1 MRYLLCLS
9 YDGSAFCGWQIQP
22 SSPSVQQCLEE
33 ALAKLCGGPVA
44 VTGAGRTDT
53 GVHAADYV
61 CHFDLTGS
69 LPFEA
74 SDFCY
79 KLNAIL
85 PRSVVV
91 HAVLPVPD
99 DFHARFSATQR
110 SYTYF
115 IHRKKDPFVAAY
127 SWQCGFPGLDFDAM
141 NEACQYLLGTHDFSC
156 FEKVGGANKTSLC
169 TITEAFWKPYTPTH
183 VSLMDF
189 GFSPEEGIVSE
200 TVASRPLPQGLS
212 LSSESKLSSSDPNPA
227 GPSLLCGRGWP
238 QVSDT
243 TPSSSGQ
250 SPSCHFERSPK
261 GAVEKSDYW
270 YFRVSADRFLRNMVR
285 AIVGTLIE
293 VGRGKHDPAWVKELI
308 ETGTRGDAGESV
320 PGHALFLS
328 KVKY

>member
-1 MRYLLCLS
+1 MRYILSLS

-61 CHFDLTGS
+61 CHFDLTGP

-91 HAVLPVPD
+91 HTVLPTTG

-189 GFSPEEGIVSE
+189 GFDVDGRSEEEGVVSE
-200 TVASRPLPQGLS
+200 TYGHPRPYKREG
-212 LSSESKLSSSDPNPA
+212 PA
-227 GPSLLCGRGWP
+227 ACGGRGRSEAEA
-238 QVSDT
+238 VSET
-243 TPSSSGQ
+243 TPSSGGK
-250 SPSCHFERSPK
+250 PP
-261 GAVEKSDYW
+261 YW

-293 VGRGKHDPAWVKELI
+293 VGRGKHDPVWVKELI

-328 KVKY
+328 KVRY

>member
-1 MRYLLCLS
+1 MRYILSLS

-61 CHFDLTGS
+61 CHFDLTGP

-91 HAVLPVPD
+91 HAVLPAAD

-156 FEKVGGANKTSLC
+156 FEKVGGANKTSIC

-189 GFSPEEGIVSE
+189 GLTPEEGVVSE
-200 TVASRPLPQGLS
+200 TVATRPLPPQA
-212 LSSESKLSSSDPNPA
+212 A

-238 QVSDT
+238 QVSET
-243 TPSSSGQ
+243 TPSSSGK
-250 SPSCHFERSPK
+250 SPQ
-261 GAVEKSDYW
+261 YW

-293 VGRGKHDPAWVKELI
+293 VGRGKHDPEWVKELL

-328 KVKY
+328 KVRY

>member
-1 MRYLLCLS
+1 MRYILCLS

-22 SSPSVQQCLEE
+22 SSPSVQQTLEE
-33 ALAKLCGGPVA
+33 SLAKLCGGPVQ

-85 PRSVVV
+85 PRGIAV
-91 HAVLPVPD
+91 HSVLPAAD

-127 SWQCGFPGLDFDAM
+127 SWQCGYPGLDFDAM
-141 NEACQYLLGTHDFSC
+141 NEACQYLLGEHDFSC

-169 TITEAFWKPYTPTH
+169 TITEAFWKPYTPTYL
-183 VSLMDF
+183 SLMGLD
-189 GFSPEEGIVSE
+189 GRAQEEI
-200 TVASRPLPQGLS
+200 PP
-212 LSSESKLSSSDPNPA
+212 
-227 GPSLLCGRGWP
+227 
-238 QVSDT
+238 
-243 TPSSSGQ
+243 
-250 SPSCHFERSPK
+250 
-261 GAVEKSDYW
+261 YW

>member
-1 MRYLLCLS
+1 MRYILSLS

-61 CHFDLTGS
+61 CHFDLTGP

-74 SDFCY
+74 TDFCY

-91 HAVLPVPD
+91 HAVLQAPE

-189 GFSPEEGIVSE
+189 GFTPEEGIVSE
-200 TVASRPLPQGLS
+200 TVAPRPLPPQA
-212 LSSESKLSSSDPNPA
+212 A

-250 SPSCHFERSPK
+250 SPTCHFERSPEGGVK
-261 GAVEKSDYW
+261 KSVYW

-293 VGRGKHDPAWVKELI
+293 VGRGKHEPGWVKELI
-308 ETGTRGDAGESV
+308 QTGTRGDAGESV

-328 KVKY
+328 RVRY

>member
-1 MRYLLCLS
+1 MRFILCLS

-61 CHFDLTGS
+61 CHFDLTGP

-74 SDFCY
+74 TDFCY

-91 HAVLPVPD
+91 HAVLQAPD

-189 GFSPEEGIVSE
+189 GFTPEEGVVSE
-200 TVASRPLPQGLS
+200 TVAPRPLPPQA
-212 LSSESKLSSSDPNPA
+212 A

-243 TPSSSGQ
+243 TPSSCGQ
-250 SPSCHFERSPK
+250 SPT
-261 GAVEKSDYW
+261 YW

-293 VGRGKHDPAWVKELI
+293 VGRGKHDPVWVKELI

>member
-1 MRYLLCLS
+1 MRYILSLS
-9 YDGSAFCGWQIQP
+9 YDGSTFCGWQIQP

-33 ALAKLCGGPVA
+33 ALGKLCGGPVA

-61 CHFDLTGS
+61 AHFNLAGN

-85 PRSVVV
+85 PRGIVV
-91 HAVLPVPD
+91 HSVLPAPA

-127 SWQCGFPGLDFDAM
+127 SWQCGYPGLDFDAM
-141 NEACQYLLGTHDFSC
+141 NEACQYLLGKHDFSC
-156 FEKVGGANKTSLC
+156 FEKTGGDNKTSLC
-169 TITEAFWKPYTPTH
+169 TITEAFWKPYVPTH
-183 VSLMDF
+183 VSLMCYGRPD
-189 GFSPEEGIVSE
+189 EEGVVPE
-200 TVASRPLPQGLS
+200 TYGHPRPYNREGPA
-212 LSSESKLSSSDPNPA
+212 DPER
-227 GPSLLCGRGWP
+227 GCGRGRSEAEA
-238 QVSDT
+238 VSGT
-243 TPSSSGQ
+243 TPSSGEE
-250 SPSCHFERSPK
+250 PS
-261 GAVEKSDYW
+261 YW

-293 VGRGKHDPAWVKELI
+293 VGRGKHDPVWVKELI
-308 ETGTRGDAGESV
+308 DSGTRGDAGESV

-328 KVKY
+328 RITY

>member
-1 MRYLLCLS
+1 MRYILSLS

-33 ALAKLCGGPVA
+33 ALAKLCGGPVQ

-61 CHFDLTGS
+61 CHFDLTGN

-85 PRSVVV
+85 PRGIVV
-91 HAVLPVPD
+91 HAVLPTTD

-127 SWQCGFPGLDFDAM
+127 SWQCGFPDLDFDAM
-141 NEACQYLLGTHDFSC
+141 NQACQHLLGTHDFSC
-156 FEKVGGANKTSLC
+156 FEKTGGANKTSLC

-189 GFSPEEGIVSE
+189 GLIPDAYGRSEEEGVVSE
-200 TVASRPLPQGLS
+200 TYGHPRPDKREG
-212 LSSESKLSSSDPNPA
+212 PA
-227 GPSLLCGRGWP
+227 ACGGRGRSEAEA
-238 QVSDT
+238 VSEII
-243 TPSSSGQ
+243 PSSGGK
-250 SPSCHFERSPK
+250 PP
-261 GAVEKSDYW
+261 YW

-293 VGRGKHDPAWVKELI
+293 VGRGKHDPVWVKELI

-328 KVKY
+328 RVRY

>member
-1 MRYLLCLS
+1 MRYILSLS

-53 GVHAADYV
+53 GVHASDYV
-61 CHFDLTGS
+61 CHFDLTS
-69 LPFEA
+69 PLPFEA

-91 HAVLPVPD
+91 HAVLPTTE

-141 NEACQYLLGTHDFSC
+141 NEACQYLLGTHDFTC

-169 TITEAFWKPYTPTH
+169 TISEAFWKPYVPTH
-183 VSLMDF
+183 VSLMDS

-200 TVASRPLPQGLS
+200 TVAPRPLPPQA
-212 LSSESKLSSSDPNPA
+212 A

-243 TPSSSGQ
+243 TPSSSDP
-250 SPSCHFERSPK
+250 SPT
-261 GAVEKSDYW
+261 YW
-270 YFRVSADRFLRNMVR
+270 YFRISADRFLRNMVR

-328 KVKY
+328 KIKY

>member
-1 MRYLLCLS
+1 MRYILSLS

-33 ALAKLCGGPVA
+33 ALAKLCGSPVS

-85 PRSVVV
+85 PRGIVV
-91 HAVLPVPD
+91 HAVLPTTD

-127 SWQCGFPGLDFDAM
+127 SWQCGYPDLDFNAM

-156 FEKVGGANKTSLC
+156 FEKTGGANKTSLC
-169 TITEAFWKPYTPTH
+169 TITEAFWTPYTPT
-183 VSLMDF
+183 LY
-189 GFSPEEGIVSE
+189 
-200 TVASRPLPQGLS
+200 TVI
-212 LSSESKLSSSDPNPA
+212 
-227 GPSLLCGRGWP
+227 
-238 QVSDT
+238 
-243 TPSSSGQ
+243 PSSLVI
-250 SPSCHFERSPK
+250 PSEAKESN
-261 GAVEKSDYW
+261 YW

-293 VGRGKHDPAWVKELI
+293 VGRGKHGPEWVKELI

-320 PGHALFLS
+320 PGHGLFLS
-328 KVKY
+328 KVQY

>member
-1 MRYLLCLS
+1 MRYILCLS

-22 SSPSVQQCLEE
+22 SSPSVQQTLEE
-33 ALAKLCGGPVA
+33 SLAKLCGGPVQ

-85 PRSVVV
+85 PRGIAV
-91 HAVLPVPD
+91 HSVLPTDD
-99 DFHARFSATQR
+99 DFHARFSATLR

-127 SWQCGFPGLDFDAM
+127 SWQCGYPGLDFEAM
-141 NEACQYLLGTHDFSC
+141 NEACRYLLGKHDFSC

-169 TITEAFWKPYTPTH
+169 TITEAFWKPYTPTIYS
-183 VSLMDF
+183 VMDS
-189 GFSPEEGIVSE
+189 GFPPEEGILSE
-200 TVASRPLPQGLS
+200 TVVSDDPSQTS
-212 LSSESKLSSSDPNPA
+212 L

-238 QVSDT
+238 QVSER
-243 TPSSSGQ
+243 TPSS
-250 SPSCHFERSPK
+250 CDRSPR
-261 GAVEKSDYW
+261 YW

-293 VGRGKHDPAWVKELI
+293 VGRGKHDPEWVKELI

>member
-1 MRYLLCLS
+1 MRYILSLS

-33 ALAKLCGGPVA
+33 TLAKLCGGPVP

-61 CHFDLTGS
+61 CHFDLAGP

-85 PRSVVV
+85 PRGIVV
-91 HAVLPVPD
+91 HAVLPTTD

-115 IHRKKDPFVAAY
+115 IHRKKDPFVAPF
-127 SWQCGFPGLDFDAM
+127 SWQCGFPDLDFDAM

-156 FEKVGGANKTSLC
+156 FEKTGGANKTSLC
-169 TITEAFWKPYTPTH
+169 TITEAFWKPYVPTH

-189 GFSPEEGIVSE
+189 GFTPEEGIVSE
-200 TVASRPLPQGLS
+200 TASATLRPLPPQA
-212 LSSESKLSSSDPNPA
+212 A
-227 GPSLLCGRGWP
+227 GPSLLSGRGWP
-238 QVSDT
+238 EVSET

-250 SPSCHFERSPK
+250 SPSCHFERSDYVCHFERSLE
-261 GAVEKSDYW
+261 GGVEKSDYW

-293 VGRGKHDPAWVKELI
+293 VGRGKHEPAWVKELI

>member
-1 MRYLLCLS
+1 MRYILSLS

-33 ALAKLCGGPVA
+33 ALAKLCGGPVP

-53 GVHAADYV
+53 GVHAAEYV

-85 PRSVVV
+85 PRGIVV
-91 HAVLPVPD
+91 HAVLPTTD

-127 SWQCGFPGLDFDAM
+127 SWQCGYPDLDFDAM
-141 NEACQYLLGTHDFSC
+141 NKACQYLLGTHDFSC

-169 TITEAFWKPYTPTH
+169 TITEAFWKPYVPTH
-183 VSLMDF
+183 VSQMDF

-200 TVASRPLPQGLS
+200 TVAPRPLPPQA
-212 LSSESKLSSSDPNPA
+212 A
-227 GPSLLCGRGWP
+227 GPSRLCGRGWP
-238 QVSDT
+238 QGSET

-250 SPSCHFERSPK
+250 SPQ
-261 GAVEKSDYW
+261 YW

-293 VGRGKHDPAWVKELI
+293 VGRGKHNPAWVKELI
-308 ETGTRGDAGESV
+308 ETGTRGEAGESV

-328 KVKY
+328 RVQY

>member
-1 MRYLLCLS
+1 MRYILSLS

-33 ALAKLCGGPVA
+33 ALAKLCGGPVP

-61 CHFDLTGS
+61 CHFDLAGN

-91 HAVLPVPD
+91 HAVLPAAD

-141 NEACQYLLGTHDFSC
+141 NEACRYLLGTHDFSC

-169 TITEAFWKPYTPTH
+169 TISEAFWKPYTPTH

-189 GFSPEEGIVSE
+189 GFAPEEGVVSE
-200 TVASRPLPQGLS
+200 TVVSDDPSQSRLAP
-212 LSSESKLSSSDPNPA
+212 SS

-238 QVSDT
+238 QVSDA

-250 SPSCHFERSPK
+250 SHTVIPSEAKES
-261 GAVEKSDYW
+261 AYW

-293 VGRGKHDPAWVKELI
+293 VGRGKHDPVWVKELI

-328 KVKY
+328 RVRY

>member
-1 MRYLLCLS
+1 MRYMLSLS

-33 ALAKLCGGPVA
+33 ALGKLCRTPVA

-53 GVHAADYV
+53 GVHAAGYV
-61 CHFDLTGS
+61 AHFDLTGA

-85 PRSVVV
+85 PRSIVV
-91 HAVLPVPD
+91 HGVFPASD
-99 DFHARFSATQR
+99 DFHARFSATLR

-141 NEACQYLLGTHDFSC
+141 NAACPYLLGTHDFSC
-156 FEKVGGANKTSLC
+156 FEKTGGANKTSLC
-169 TITEAFWKPYTPTH
+169 TITEAFWKPYVPTLYT
-183 VSLMDF
+183 VI
-189 GFSPEEGIVSE
+189 PTEAPPVIPSE
-200 TVASRPLPQGLS
+200 AKESRPVI
-212 LSSESKLSSSDPNPA
+212 SSEA
-227 GPSLLCGRGWP
+227 GGG
-238 QVSDT
+238 
-243 TPSSSGQ
+243 
-250 SPSCHFERSPK
+250 
-261 GAVEKSDYW
+261 VEKSDYW

-293 VGRGKHDPAWVKELI
+293 VGRGKHDPEWVKELI

-320 PGHALFLS
+320 PGHALFLT
-328 KVKY
+328 KVRY

>member
-1 MRYLLCLS
+1 MRYLLSLS

-61 CHFDLTGS
+61 CHFDLTGP

-74 SDFCY
+74 TDFCY

-91 HAVLPVPD
+91 HAVLPAPD

-141 NEACQYLLGTHDFSC
+141 NEACQYLLGQHDFSC

-189 GFSPEEGIVSE
+189 GFTPEEGVVSE
-200 TVASRPLPQGLS
+200 TVAPRPLPPQA
-212 LSSESKLSSSDPNPA
+212 A

-243 TPSSSGQ
+243 TPSSCGQ
-250 SPSCHFERSPK
+250 SPT
-261 GAVEKSDYW
+261 YW

>member
-1 MRYLLCLS
+1 
-9 YDGSAFCGWQIQP
+9 
-22 SSPSVQQCLEE
+22 VQQCLEE
-33 ALAKLCGGPVA
+33 ALAKLCGGPVT

-85 PRSVVV
+85 PRGIVV
-91 HAVLPVPD
+91 HAVLPTTD

-127 SWQCGFPGLDFDAM
+127 SWQCGFPDLDFDVM

-169 TITEAFWKPYTPTH
+169 TITEAFWKPYVPTLYT
-183 VSLMDF
+183 VIPSAAK
-189 GFSPEEGIVSE
+189 ESE
-200 TVASRPLPQGLS
+200 
-212 LSSESKLSSSDPNPA
+212 
-227 GPSLLCGRGWP
+227 
-238 QVSDT
+238 
-243 TPSSSGQ
+243 
-250 SPSCHFERSPK
+250 
-261 GAVEKSDYW
+261 YW

-293 VGRGKHDPAWVKELI
+293 VGRGKHDPEWVRELI

-328 KVKY
+328 KVQY

>member
-1 MRYLLCLS
+1 MRYILSLS

-61 CHFDLTGS
+61 CHFDLTGP

-74 SDFCY
+74 TDFCY

-91 HAVLPVPD
+91 HAVLPTRE

-189 GFSPEEGIVSE
+189 GFTPEEGVVPE
-200 TVASRPLPQGLS
+200 TVAARPLPPQA
-212 LSSESKLSSSDPNPA
+212 A

-238 QVSDT
+238 QVSET

-250 SPSCHFERSPK
+250 SPSN
-261 GAVEKSDYW
+261 YW

-293 VGRGKHDPAWVKELI
+293 VGRGKQDPAWVKELI

>member
-1 MRYLLCLS
+1 MRYILSLS

-33 ALAKLCGGPVA
+33 ALAKLCGGPVP

-61 CHFDLTGS
+61 CHFDLTGN

-85 PRSVVV
+85 PRQIVV
-91 HAVLPVPD
+91 HAVFPADD

-115 IHRKKDPFVAAY
+115 IHRKKDPFVAAC
-127 SWQCGFPGLDFDAM
+127 SWQCGFPDLDFDAM
-141 NEACQYLLGTHDFSC
+141 NEACQYLLGKHDFSC

-169 TITEAFWKPYTPTH
+169 TITEAFWKPYVPTH

-200 TVASRPLPQGLS
+200 TVAPRPLPPQA
-212 LSSESKLSSSDPNPA
+212 A

-238 QVSDT
+238 QVSET
-243 TPSSSGQ
+243 TPSSCGQ
-250 SPSCHFERSPK
+250 NPSN
-261 GAVEKSDYW
+261 YW

-293 VGRGKHDPAWVKELI
+293 VGRGKHEPEWVKELI

>member
-1 MRYLLCLS
+1 MRYILSLS

-33 ALAKLCGGPVA
+33 ALGKLCGGPVA

-91 HAVLPVPD
+91 HAVLPAAD

-127 SWQCGFPGLDFDAM
+127 SWQCGFPGLDFEAM

-189 GFSPEEGIVSE
+189 GFSPEEGVVSE
-200 TVASRPLPQGLS
+200 TVAPRPLPPQA
-212 LSSESKLSSSDPNPA
+212 A

-243 TPSSSGQ
+243 TPSSCGQ
-250 SPSCHFERSPK
+250 SP
-261 GAVEKSDYW
+261 YW

-308 ETGTRGDAGESV
+308 DTGTRGDAGESV

-328 KVKY
+328 KVRY